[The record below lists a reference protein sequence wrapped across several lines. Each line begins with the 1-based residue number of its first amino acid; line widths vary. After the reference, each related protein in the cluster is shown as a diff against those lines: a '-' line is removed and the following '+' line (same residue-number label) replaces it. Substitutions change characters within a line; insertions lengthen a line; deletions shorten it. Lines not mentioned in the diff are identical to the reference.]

1 MISDGWYGQANSLRI
16 NQIKSCHMAFIIEIK
31 LKIEIIYLMLIRK
44 FQFIS
49 S

>member
-1 MISDGWYGQANSLRI
+1 MINDGWYGQANSLRI
-16 NQIKSCHMAFIIEIK
+16 NQIRSYHMAFIIEIK
-31 LKIEIIYLMLIRK
+31 LKFEIIYLMLIRN